1 MELIVFRLSE
11 LLGLARWEARAAAIG
26 YIHIPLPR
34 QRDIRD
40 MLVGPNGRD
49 VGETGEMGT
58 G

>member
-1 MELIVFRLSE
+1 MPTLYKEAERGLKRDREENELATYRRCRV
-11 LLGLARWEARAAAIG
+11 A
-26 YIHIPLPR
+26 R

-49 VGETGEMGT
+49 VGETGEMDT